1 MSPTAPARTAAAW
14 QSLVEMLAEV
24 PGQYLDPNRG
34 WVDDVDLVEG
44 YRSISQVL
52 TCAFEFLLEGDPD
65 RPRFTL
71 IVSPERKLLGD
82 NPDAIY
88 HWARIRG
95 GRGYRISGLREQQV
109 YISFTVHGR
118 DPSGGSNERVI
129 GDVNDR
135 QLAVAADGSYELY
148 VGPEGTEV
156 PEGATLVVVDD
167 DAVSVLVRHYFL
179 GELSAQ
185 NDPYQRP
192 LVDIEPLVDPGPPP
206 VWTDDMLADR
216 LDEVRDWVRANT
228 AARPRPDQPSGAPFA
243 GEGPNDI
250 GKPMTFREAGLDAW
264 GAVDIH
270 YATGKF
276 LLQPD
281 EAMLMEGTIPPCAF
295 ANVMLWNAH
304 MQTLDYRYRTTSLNA
319 AQIAYEPDGSY
330 RIVVAHADPGVPNWI
345 DTESHRSGT
354 IFWRFLLAEEQ
365 PEQPR
370 CRVVKLADVAA
381 GTV

>member
-1 MSPTAPARTAAAW
+1 MSPTPPALTAAAW
-14 QSLVEMLAEV
+14 QSLVEMLGDV
-24 PGQYLDPNRG
+24 PDTYLDPANG
-34 WVDDVDLVEG
+34 WVDDLDLVEG

-52 TCAFEFLLEGDPD
+52 ACAFELLLEGDTE

-88 HWARIRG
+88 HWCRIRG
-95 GRGYRISGLREQQV
+95 DRAYRISGLREEQV

-118 DPSGGSNERVI
+118 DPSGGSMERVVA
-129 GDVNDR
+129 DVNDR
-135 QLAVAADGSYELY
+135 QLAVDADGRYELY
-148 VGPEGTEV
+148 IGPEGTEV
-156 PEGATLVVVDD
+156 PDGATLVIIDD

-185 NDPYQRP
+185 NDPHQRP
-192 LVDIEPLVDPGPPP
+192 LVHIEPLVDPGPAAPWSDA
-206 VWTDDMLADR
+206 VLAEK
-216 LDEVRDWVRANT
+216 LDAVRDWVRANT
-228 AARPRPDQPSGAPFA
+228 AGRPRPDAPSGAPFA

-276 LLQPD
+276 RIEPD
-281 EAMLMEGTIPPCAF
+281 EALVMEGTVPPCAF
-295 ANVMLWNAH
+295 ANVMLWNLH
-304 MQTLDYRYRTTSLNA
+304 MQTLDYRHRTTALNA

-330 RIVVAHADPGVPNWI
+330 RIVVAHEDPGVANWL
-345 DTESHRSGT
+345 DTESHRAGT

-365 PEQPR
+365 PEQPHTR
-370 CRVVKLADVAA
+370 IVKLADVRA
-381 GTV
+381 GRI